1 MKFIIK
7 YANSSIALEV
17 IDAFGSISEAIETGK
32 TNINIEYILLLEEEE
47 EFPKLVYTK
56 NLRCLVGE

>member
-1 MKFIIK
+1 MKFTIK
-7 YANSSIALEV
+7 YANSSTALEV

>member
-7 YANSSIALEV
+7 CVDSNIVLEV
-17 IDAFGSISEAIETGK
+17 IDAFESISEAIETGK
-32 TNINIEYILLLEEEE
+32 TNTNIEYILLLIEEE
-47 EFPKLVYTK
+47 EFPKLIYTK

>member
-7 YANSSIALEV
+7 YANSSTALEV